1 MSDSRSGYVYLAS
14 LQIRMYAIYNRS
26 KWILSILV
34 ISLTMTISAMA
45 VIARI
50 ILQEQKGKSAHLIM
64 K

>member
-34 ISLTMTISAMA
+34 ISLAMTISAMA